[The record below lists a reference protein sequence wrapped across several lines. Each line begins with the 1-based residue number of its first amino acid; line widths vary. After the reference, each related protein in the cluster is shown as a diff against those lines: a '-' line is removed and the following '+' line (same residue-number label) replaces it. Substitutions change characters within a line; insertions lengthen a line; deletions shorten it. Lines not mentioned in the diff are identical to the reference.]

1 MNTAHPAVPTPLGED
16 GAGDQC
22 IPFNVS
28 QIKSHTPKKDEE
40 HCYVLGSP
48 PERRV
53 TPECKNLNLELII
66 AMENNYIFFL
76 CLIWEEKLPTQG
88 SCEDRIG
95 SVITSREEKVK
106 CASI

>member
-1 MNTAHPAVPTPLGED
+1 MLEG
-16 GAGDQC
+16 
-22 IPFNVS
+22 
-28 QIKSHTPKKDEE
+28 
-40 HCYVLGSP
+40 P

-53 TPECKNLNLELII
+53 TSECENLNLELIL
-66 AMENNYIFFL
+66 AMKNNYIFPLFNL
-76 CLIWEEKLPTQG
+76 GEKLPAQG

>member
-1 MNTAHPAVPTPLGED
+1 
-16 GAGDQC
+16 
-22 IPFNVS
+22 
-28 QIKSHTPKKDEE
+28 
-40 HCYVLGSP
+40 
-48 PERRV
+48 
-53 TPECKNLNLELII
+53 
-66 AMENNYIFFL
+66 MENNYIFFL